1 MLIDLLSQAAA
12 HAVVVVAGVEA
23 LRKRLEFDGWVVLL
37 VAALFALAIA
47 ALFLPVTTTA
57 GAVEALRVASLSWL
71 IAVGGDAWV
80 AKLAARNDGK

>member
-12 HAVVVVAGVEA
+12 HAVIVVAGVEA
-23 LRKRLEFDGWVVLL
+23 LRKRVEFDGWVVLV

-47 ALFLPVTTTA
+47 ALFLPVNTA
-57 GAVEALRVASLSWL
+57 EGAIEGLRIASLSWL

-80 AKLAARNDGK
+80 AKLASRNDGK